1 MKKIVLLIQVI
12 IFAFSGAIAQSDVD
26 ALRYSTIE
34 FGGTARYNSMAGA
47 FGALGGDFST
57 LSSNPAGIA
66 VFKKSDL
73 SITPSFY
80 FSNANTAYNGTA
92 GSDDRFNFNLGNA
105 GFVIVMPPEGQSSS
119 SILKNFQ
126 IGFGVNRVNNFN
138 SRTVIQGNNDKNSI
152 STYFADQA
160 YGIPS
165 DEIEQDYD
173 GYYTYDLN
181 PAWWTYMIDT
191 IPGYND
197 QYYGIAEQGGV
208 FQKKEINTW
217 GSMNEMVFSIG
228 ANISDRLYLG
238 GTLGVP
244 FIRYFEQAMY
254 REKNIEGNVQYF
266 DRLQVYDDLHTTG
279 SGINLKF
286 GMIVR
291 PVNFLRIGAAIHSP
305 TWFNNMKDY
314 WYSDFSNTAYGDTY
328 TQTTPRG
335 TYNYDLQTPWRAIG
349 SVSVVLWRMALLS
362 ADYEYVDYSSAKFRS
377 RSVYDYDFN
386 SENSAIK
393 DKYTATQ
400 NIRLGAEVRFGHFA
414 VRGGAALYGSPY
426 KPGINDAEKIY
437 YTGGFGFRD
446 KNFYIDLAYVR
457 SEKKEDYYLYNSQYV
472 STNAAATELT
482 TNNIMLTIGVRY

>member
-1 MKKIVLLIQVI
+1 MKKIAFIVLLAR
-12 IFAFSGAIAQSDVD
+12 AFSNREAQNDID

-47 FGALGGDFST
+47 YGALGGDFST
-57 LSSNPAGIA
+57 LSSNPAGIG
-66 VFKKSDL
+66 VFKKSDF
-73 SITPSFY
+73 SFTPSLY
-80 FSNANTAYNGTA
+80 FSETNTNYNGTQ
-92 GSDDRFNFNLGNA
+92 GYDDKYNFNLGNA
-105 GFVIVMPPEGQSSS
+105 GVIIVMPPEGKSFNSF
-119 SILKNFQ
+119 LKNYQFG
-126 IGFGVNRVNNFN
+126 IGINRVNNFN
-138 SRTVIQGNNDKNSI
+138 SRTIIQGNNDENSI

-160 YGIPS
+160 YGISS

-173 GYYTYDLN
+173 GYYSYDLN

-197 QYYGIAEQGGV
+197 QYYGIAELGGV
-208 FQKKEINTW
+208 FQRKEISRW
-217 GSMNEMVFSIG
+217 GSMNEMVFSMG
-228 ANISDRLYLG
+228 ANFGDRLYLG
-238 GTLGVP
+238 GTIGIP

-254 REKNIEGNVQYF
+254 KEKDIDDNVEYF
-266 DRLQVYDDLHTTG
+266 DELLVYDDLHTTG

-291 PVNFLRIGAAIHSP
+291 PINFLRIGAAIHSP

-328 TQTTPRG
+328 YQITPNG

-349 SVSVVLWRMALLS
+349 SVSLILWKIALIS

-377 RSVYDYDFN
+377 RSVYDYDFYN
-386 SENSAIK
+386 ENNAIR

-414 VRGGAALYGSPY
+414 IRGGYAIYGSPF
-426 KPGINDAEKIY
+426 KPGINDAEKFY

-457 SEKKEDYYLYNSQYV
+457 SESNEDYYLYNSEYV
-472 STNAAATELT
+472 STNPASTQLI
-482 TNNIMLTIGVRY
+482 TNNVMLTVGVRY